1 MVNLNQQSIDD
12 YNPKLLDQQELKD
25 SDSPR
30 DSNQRYDVFTPEI
43 MEKELLG
50 GDGSFESEIPSQGI
64 KMNL

>member
-43 MEKELLG
+43 MEKEMLG
-50 GDGSFESEIPSQGI
+50 ADGSFESEIPSQGI